1 MKMID
6 PLAWRVWSYARKW
19 NMLDGLVL
27 CAVSGGRDS
36 MVMLHLLSALGAE
49 GSFRIAAAHF
59 NHRLRPAADRDEAF
73 VRDWCR
79 EQGIPLTC
87 GAGDARGF
95 ACREG
100 LSVEDAARKLRYA
113 FLESAARDM
122 GADHIATAHHR
133 EDNAETVL
141 LHLLRGTG
149 LQGLG
154 GIAPVRGAIVRPLLE
169 TSRAEIDAY
178 AARNSVPY
186 VEDESNRDTR
196 FTRNRLRLE
205 VLPLLE
211 EISPGCTVRIAAA
224 AELLREENEHLR
236 REAEAL
242 APEAA
247 PAANM
252 EAPKTAVKGT
262 PIYAA
267 GKGTIKETG
276 FNTKDGN
283 FVRIDHGSGQE
294 SFYAH
299 CASVLVKTGD
309 AVTSGQTIATIG
321 SSGMSTGPHLHF
333 KFLVNGVATDP
344 LAFVAANDG
353 KSQLNLFTASIGTF
367 HEDADGEPSLEGN
380 PIIALQDGT
389 ILAAGVK
396 NYGPSDARKPYVQI
410 SYQSGYTMLFSR
422 CKEVLVKT
430 GDAVK
435 AGDIIAY
442 TGKSAGGTYPAP
454 TEETES
460 MLDAEARWKEWA
472 DENLVNGD
480 YPRNSKGET
489 YDSLIGCE
497 YLGYEPDLIE
507 VAGPELEGYVA
518 TKELHFP
525 DFGAG
530 TENCYKHAEE
540 SAAYR
545 NWVEENQISR
555 VVLPMYDEEHN
566 VIGEWETGAV
576 CGVPRGKTITYAELV
591 EASKQGWPNANGS
604 QEVYREPE
612 FKTIEEAQEAVRNGW
627 PEQ

>member
-36 MVMLHLLSALGAE
+36 MVMLRLLSALGAE
-49 GSFRIAAAHF
+49 GGFHIAAAHF
-59 NHRLRPAADRDEAF
+59 NHRLRPTADRDEAF

-211 EISPGCTVRIAAA
+211 ELSPGCGGRIAAA
-224 AELLREENEHLR
+224 AELLREEDGHLR

-242 APEAA
+242 VPEAS
-247 PAANM
+247 
-252 EAPKTAVKGT
+252 
-262 PIYAA
+262 
-267 GKGTIKETG
+267 
-276 FNTKDGN
+276 DG
-283 FVRIDHGSGQE
+283 
-294 SFYAH
+294 
-299 CASVLVKTGD
+299 
-309 AVTSGQTIATIG
+309 AVTLPVPVLERQDKAVQRRLVRTMGRKLGVELTKAQTEAVLSLKSGGCLDLPQDLCAVRKPHRLCLKRHAPFPPPLVLREGRQDWGRWRITLERR
-321 SSGMSTGPHLHF
+321 TGPVEGGPDRIVLRDTGGE
-333 KFLVNGVATDP
+333 LT
-344 LAFVAANDG
+344 AA
-353 KSQLNLFTASIGTF
+353 A
-367 HEDADGEPSLEGN
+367 
-380 PIIALQDGT
+380 
-389 ILAAGVK
+389 
-396 NYGPSDARKPYVQI
+396 
-410 SYQSGYTMLFSR
+410 
-422 CKEVLVKT
+422 
-430 GDAVK
+430 
-435 AGDIIAY
+435 
-442 TGKSAGGTYPAP
+442 
-454 TEETES
+454 
-460 MLDAEARWKEWA
+460 
-472 DENLVNGD
+472 
-480 YPRNSKGET
+480 
-489 YDSLIGCE
+489 
-497 YLGYEPDLIE
+497 
-507 VAGPELEGYVA
+507 
-518 TKELHFP
+518 
-525 DFGAG
+525 
-530 TENCYKHAEE
+530 
-540 SAAYR
+540 
-545 NWVEENQISR
+545 
-555 VVLPMYDEEHN
+555 
-566 VIGEWETGAV
+566 
-576 CGVPRGKTITYAELV
+576 
-591 EASKQGWPNANGS
+591 
-604 QEVYREPE
+604 
-612 FKTIEEAQEAVRNGW
+612 
-627 PEQ
+627 